1 VTWHQHVFAGRPLR
15 YDAASGAI
23 ASVTANEGAMSLSD
37 NLIPNETVLFQAHKH
52 WVAPIRA
59 SLVAIALIL
68 LAGLLGIIKPSGDGF
83 LGWIGSVLGLIQW
96 GLVIAGGVWI
106 AYNIVLWRTAQ
117 FAVTNLRVLRYEG
130 LIRRRTSETL
140 LSSVT
145 DVRVVVGLLGRQL
158 GYGDIRIVTGAG
170 EAAADSFISITQ
182 PLEFRNA
189 MMARRMAAEGAVD
202 AAASVAG
209 RPAVAAPAAPAAA
222 PTLAPGPTPAP
233 VAGTADAAAAI
244 RQLGE
249 LRDQGLISAEEFE
262 AKKRE
267 LLARI

>member
-1 VTWHQHVFAGRPLR
+1 
-15 YDAASGAI
+15 
-23 ASVTANEGAMSLSD
+23 MSLND
-37 NLIPNETVLFQAHKH
+37 NLIPNETVLFQSDKH

-59 SLVAIALIL
+59 SLVAIGLIL
-68 LAGLLGIIKPSGDGF
+68 LAGLLGIIRPTGDGF

-158 GYGDIRIVTGAG
+158 GYGDIRIVTGSG
-170 EAAADSFISITQ
+170 EAAADSFTSITK

-189 MMARRMAAEGAVD
+189 MMARRMAAEGSVD

-209 RPAVAAPAAPAAA
+209 SEVVMPAPAPAPAPAHSD
-222 PTLAPGPTPAP
+222 TVAP
-233 VAGTADAAAAI
+233 VTTADAAAAI

-249 LRDQGLISAEEFE
+249 LRDQGLISDEEFE
-262 AKKRE
+262 AKKHE

>member
-1 VTWHQHVFAGRPLR
+1 
-15 YDAASGAI
+15 
-23 ASVTANEGAMSLSD
+23 MSLSD
-37 NLIPNETVLFQAHKH
+37 NLIPNETVLFESHKH

-59 SLVAIALIL
+59 SLVAIGLIL
-68 LAGLLGIIKPSGDGF
+68 VAGLLGIIKPSGDGF
-83 LGWIGSVLGLIQW
+83 LGWIGSVLGLIQ
-96 GLVIAGGVWI
+96 GALVIAGGVWI

-158 GYGDIRIVTGAG
+158 GYGDIRVVTGAG
-170 EAAADSFISITQ
+170 EAAADSFTSITK

-202 AAASVAG
+202 APASVAAP
-209 RPAVAAPAAPAAA
+209 RVVAATPAATPAAPDPAA
-222 PTLAPGPTPAP
+222 
-233 VAGTADAAAAI
+233 VVGTADAAAAI

-249 LRDQGLISAEEFE
+249 LRDQGLISDEEFE

>member
-1 VTWHQHVFAGRPLR
+1 
-15 YDAASGAI
+15 
-23 ASVTANEGAMSLSD
+23 MSLSD

-52 WVAPIRA
+52 WFAPIRA
-59 SLVAIALIL
+59 SLVAIGLIL
-68 LAGLLGIIKPSGDGF
+68 LAGLLGIIKPTGDGF

-158 GYGDIRIVTGAG
+158 GYGDLRIVTGAG
-170 EAAADSFISITQ
+170 EAAADSFICITQ

-189 MMARRMAAEGAVD
+189 MMARRMAAEGSME
-202 AAASVAG
+202 AAAA
-209 RPAVAAPAAPAAA
+209 RPAAEPAPSPA
-222 PTLAPGPTPAP
+222 PTPAATDP
-233 VAGTADAAAAI
+233 AAGAGTTDAAAAI

-249 LRDQGLISAEEFE
+249 LRDQGLISDEEFE
-262 AKKRE
+262 AKKGE
-267 LLARI
+267 LLARF

>member
-1 VTWHQHVFAGRPLR
+1 
-15 YDAASGAI
+15 
-23 ASVTANEGAMSLSD
+23 MSLSD
-37 NLIPNETVLFQAHKH
+37 NLIPNETVLFQSHKH

-59 SLVAIALIL
+59 SLVAIGLIL
-68 LAGLLGIIKPSGDGF
+68 LAGLLGIIKPTGDGF
-83 LGWIGSVLGLIQW
+83 FGWIGSVLGIIQW

-170 EAAADSFISITQ
+170 EAAADSFICITK

-189 MMARRMAAEGAVD
+189 MMARAD
-202 AAASVAG
+202 G
-209 RPAVAAPAAPAAA
+209 RGGIRRRGRIGRRQ
-222 PTLAPGPTPAP
+222 PGPPHPHPRPSRARAGTRPP
-233 VAGTADAAAAI
+233 VAGPPADAAAGI

-249 LRDQGLISAEEFE
+249 LRDQGLISDEEFE

>member
-1 VTWHQHVFAGRPLR
+1 
-15 YDAASGAI
+15 
-23 ASVTANEGAMSLSD
+23 MSLSD

-59 SLVAIALIL
+59 SLVAIGLIL
-68 LAGLLGIIKPSGDGF
+68 IAGLLGIIKPSGDGF
-83 LGWIGSVLGLIQW
+83 LGWIGSVLGLIQG

-158 GYGDIRIVTGAG
+158 GYGDLRIVTGAG
-170 EAAADSFISITQ
+170 EAAADSFTSITQ

-189 MMARRMAAEGAVD
+189 MMARRMAAEGGGD
-202 AAASVAG
+202 ASASV
-209 RPAVAAPAAPAAA
+209 VAAPAVVPAPAPAPAA
-222 PTLAPGPTPAP
+222 PDPA
-233 VAGTADAAAAI
+233 AIAATADAAAGI

-249 LRDQGLISAEEFE
+249 LRDQGLISDEEFE

>member
-1 VTWHQHVFAGRPLR
+1 
-15 YDAASGAI
+15 
-23 ASVTANEGAMSLSD
+23 MSLSD

-59 SLVAIALIL
+59 SLVAIGLIL
-68 LAGLLGIIKPSGDGF
+68 IAGLLGIIKPSGDGF
-83 LGWIGSVLGLIQW
+83 LGWIGSVLGLIQG

-158 GYGDIRIVTGAG
+158 GYGDLRIVTGAG
-170 EAAADSFISITQ
+170 EAAADSFIWITQ

-189 MMARRMAAEGAVD
+189 MMARRMAAEVGGD
-202 AAASVAG
+202 ASASVAAA
-209 RPAVAAPAAPAAA
+209 PVAAATTAPAPDTDACGSGPGGRRRHRRCGSRDPPA
-222 PTLAPGPTPAP
+222 GRAPGPGPHLGRGVRGEEARA
-233 VAGTADAAAAI
+233 AGPHLT
-244 RQLGE
+244 GPE
-249 LRDQGLISAEEFE
+249 PCPT
-262 AKKRE
+262 
-267 LLARI
+267 

>member
-1 VTWHQHVFAGRPLR
+1 MLPP
-15 YDAASGAI
+15 GAI
-23 ASVTANEGAMSLSD
+23 ASVTANEDGMSLSD
-37 NLIPNETVLFQAHKH
+37 NLIPSETVLFQSHKH

-59 SLVAIALIL
+59 SLVAIGLIL
-68 LAGLLGIIKPSGDGF
+68 LAGLLGIIKPTGDGF
-83 LGWIGSVLGLIQW
+83 FGWIGSLLGLIQW

-170 EAAADSFISITQ
+170 EAAADAFICITK

-189 MMARRMAAEGAVD
+189 MMARRMAAEGAVET
-202 AAASVAG
+202 AASVAG
-209 RPAVAAPAAPAAA
+209 SPVAAAPVPAPAPTPAAA
-222 PTLAPGPTPAP
+222 PVVSAPTP
-233 VAGTADAAAAI
+233 DAAAAI

-249 LRDQGLISAEEFE
+249 LRDQGLISDEEFE

>member
-1 VTWHQHVFAGRPLR
+1 
-15 YDAASGAI
+15 
-23 ASVTANEGAMSLSD
+23 MSLSD

-59 SLVAIALIL
+59 SLVAIGLIL
-68 LAGLLGIIKPSGDGF
+68 IAGLLGIIKPSGDGF

-158 GYGDIRIVTGAG
+158 GYGDLRIVTGAG
-170 EAAADSFISITQ
+170 EAAADSFTSITQ

-189 MMARRMAAEGAVD
+189 MMARRMAAEGGRRRVGVGRGRPGRRTRTRTGTGAGPGPGSRRRPRPMRPRRD
-202 AAASVAG
+202 PPAG
-209 RPAVAAPAAPAAA
+209 R
-222 PTLAPGPTPAP
+222 APGPGPDLGRGVRGEEARA
-233 VAGTADAAAAI
+233 AGPNLT
-244 RQLGE
+244 GPE
-249 LRDQGLISAEEFE
+249 PCPT
-262 AKKRE
+262 
-267 LLARI
+267 

>member
-1 VTWHQHVFAGRPLR
+1 
-15 YDAASGAI
+15 
-23 ASVTANEGAMSLSD
+23 MSLSD

-59 SLVAIALIL
+59 SLVAIGLIL

-117 FAVTNLRVLRYEG
+117 FAITNLRVLRYEG

-158 GYGDIRIVTGAG
+158 GYGDVRVVTGAG
-170 EAAADSFISITQ
+170 AAAADSFTSITK

-189 MMARRMAAEGAVD
+189 MMARRMAAEGAVE
-202 AAASVAG
+202 ASASVAATPVVVAT
-209 RPAVAAPAAPAAA
+209 PALAPEPTPAAPDPAA
-222 PTLAPGPTPAP
+222 

-249 LRDQGLISAEEFE
+249 LRDQGLISDEEFE

>member
-1 VTWHQHVFAGRPLR
+1 
-15 YDAASGAI
+15 
-23 ASVTANEGAMSLSD
+23 M
-37 NLIPNETVLFQAHKH
+37 
-52 WVAPIRA
+52 
-59 SLVAIALIL
+59 
-68 LAGLLGIIKPSGDGF
+68 
-83 LGWIGSVLGLIQW
+83 
-96 GLVIAGGVWI
+96 IAGGVWI

-170 EAAADSFISITQ
+170 EAAADSFTSITK

-202 AAASVAG
+202 ARGVGRRQPGRRAAH
-209 RPAVAAPAAPAAA
+209 RRAAA
-222 PTLAPGPTPAP
+222 CTGTGPDAAP

-249 LRDQGLISAEEFE
+249 LRDQGLISDEEFE

>member
-1 VTWHQHVFAGRPLR
+1 
-15 YDAASGAI
+15 
-23 ASVTANEGAMSLSD
+23 MSLSD
-37 NLIPNETVLFQAHKH
+37 NLIPNESVLFESEKH

-59 SLVAIALIL
+59 SLVAIGLIL
-68 LAGLLGIIKPSGDGF
+68 LAGLLGIIKPSGDGIF
-83 LGWIGSVLGLIQW
+83 GWIGSVLGLIQS

-130 LIRRRTSETL
+130 LVRRRTSETL

-170 EAAADSFISITQ
+170 EAAADSFTSITK

-189 MMARRMAAEGAVD
+189 MMARRMAAEGSVD
-202 AAASVAG
+202 AAAPVASSRG
-209 RPAVAAPAAPAAA
+209 RAAPPVPAPAGVSASG
-222 PTLAPGPTPAP
+222 LDPAGA
-233 VAGTADAAAAI
+233 AGTADAAAAI

-249 LRDQGLISAEEFE
+249 LRDQGLISDAEFD

>member
-1 VTWHQHVFAGRPLR
+1 
-15 YDAASGAI
+15 
-23 ASVTANEGAMSLSD
+23 MSLSD
-37 NLIPNETVLFQAHKH
+37 NLIPNETVLFQSQKH

-59 SLVAIALIL
+59 SLVAIGLIL

-83 LGWIGSVLGLIQW
+83 FGWIGSVLGLIQW

-170 EAAADSFISITQ
+170 EAAADSFICITK

-189 MMARRMAAEGAVD
+189 MMARRMAAEGSVD

-209 RPAVAAPAAPAAA
+209 SPVVAPAPAPRR
-222 PTLAPGPTPAP
+222 PAP
-233 VAGTADAAAAI
+233 VAADPVAAVPTADAAAAI

-249 LRDQGLISAEEFE
+249 LRDQGLISDEEFE

>member
-1 VTWHQHVFAGRPLR
+1 
-15 YDAASGAI
+15 
-23 ASVTANEGAMSLSD
+23 MSLSD
-37 NLIPNETVLFQAHKH
+37 NLIPNETVLFQADKH

-59 SLVAIALIL
+59 SLVAIGLIL
-68 LAGLLGIIKPSGDGF
+68 LAGLLGIIKPSGDGI

-130 LIRRRTSETL
+130 LIRRRTSETM

-170 EAAADSFISITQ
+170 EAAADSFTSITR

-189 MMARRMAAEGAVD
+189 MMARRMAAEGA
-202 AAASVAG
+202 AAAPAPVADH
-209 RPAVAAPAAPAAA
+209 PAVAA
-222 PTLAPGPTPAP
+222 TPAP
-233 VAGTADAAAAI
+233 APAPLAAPDPAAVLSTADAAATI

-249 LRDQGLISAEEFE
+249 LRDQGLISDEEFE

>member
-1 VTWHQHVFAGRPLR
+1 
-15 YDAASGAI
+15 
-23 ASVTANEGAMSLSD
+23 MSLSD
-37 NLIPNETVLFQAHKH
+37 NLIPNETVLFESHKH

-59 SLVAIALIL
+59 SLVAIGLIL

-170 EAAADSFISITQ
+170 EAAADSFVAITK

-189 MMARRMAAEGAVD
+189 MMARRMASEGSVD

-209 RPAVAAPAAPAAA
+209 SPAAVSAPAPD
-222 PTLAPGPTPAP
+222 PAP
-233 VAGTADAAAAI
+233 PAPDPAPTADAAAAI

-249 LRDQGLISAEEFE
+249 LRDQGLISGEEFE

>member
-1 VTWHQHVFAGRPLR
+1 
-15 YDAASGAI
+15 
-23 ASVTANEGAMSLSD
+23 MSLSD
-37 NLIPNETVLFQAHKH
+37 NLIPNETVLFESHKH

-59 SLVAIALIL
+59 SLVAIGLIL
-68 LAGLLGIIKPSGDGF
+68 VAVLLGIIKPSGGGF
-83 LGWIGSVLGLIQW
+83 LGWIGSVLGLIQ
-96 GLVIAGGVWI
+96 GALVIAGGVWI

-158 GYGDIRIVTGAG
+158 GYGDIRVVTGAG
-170 EAAADSFISITQ
+170 EAAADSFTSITK

-202 AAASVAG
+202 GSTSVAASPV
-209 RPAVAAPAAPAAA
+209 VAATPAATPSAPDPAA
-222 PTLAPGPTPAP
+222 
-233 VAGTADAAAAI
+233 VVGTADAAAAI
-244 RQLGE
+244 RQLGL
-249 LRDQGLISAEEFE
+249 LRDQGLISDEEFE

>member
-1 VTWHQHVFAGRPLR
+1 
-15 YDAASGAI
+15 
-23 ASVTANEGAMSLSD
+23 MSLSD
-37 NLIPNETVLFQAHKH
+37 NLIPNETVLFEAHKH

-59 SLVAIALIL
+59 SLVAIGLIL

-96 GLVIAGGVWI
+96 GLVIAGGAWI

-130 LIRRRTSETL
+130 LIRRRTSETM

-170 EAAADSFISITQ
+170 EASADLFTSITR

-202 AAASVAG
+202 AAASIAG
-209 RPAVAAPAAPAAA
+209 SPVVAPAA
-222 PTLAPGPTPAP
+222 APGPTPAP
-233 VAGTADAAAAI
+233 APDAASIAGTADAAAAI

>member
-1 VTWHQHVFAGRPLR
+1 
-15 YDAASGAI
+15 
-23 ASVTANEGAMSLSD
+23 MSLSD
-37 NLIPNETVLFQAHKH
+37 NLIPNETVLFESHKH

-59 SLVAIALIL
+59 SLVAIGLIL

-170 EAAADSFISITQ
+170 ETAADSFTMITT

-189 MMARRMAAEGAVD
+189 MMARRMAAEGSVD

-209 RPAVAAPAAPAAA
+209 SPLAAVAPAPEPVH
-222 PTLAPGPTPAP
+222 APGADP
-233 VAGTADAAAAI
+233 VSIAGTADAAAAI

-249 LRDQGLISAEEFE
+249 LRDQGLISDEEFE

>member
-1 VTWHQHVFAGRPLR
+1 
-15 YDAASGAI
+15 
-23 ASVTANEGAMSLSD
+23 MSLSD

-59 SLVAIALIL
+59 SLVAIGLIL
-68 LAGLLGIIKPSGDGF
+68 IAGLLGIIKPSGDGF
-83 LGWIGSVLGLIQW
+83 LGWIGSVLGLIQG

-158 GYGDIRIVTGAG
+158 GYGDLRIVTGAG
-170 EAAADSFISITQ
+170 EAAADSFICITQ

-189 MMARRMAAEGAVD
+189 MMARRMAAEVAVE
-202 AAASVAG
+202 ASASVA
-209 RPAVAAPAAPAAA
+209 A
-222 PTLAPGPTPAP
+222 AP
-233 VAGTADAAAAI
+233 VAAATTAPVPDPTPSAPDPAAVIGTADAAAGI

-249 LRDQGLISAEEFE
+249 LRDQGLISDEEFE

>member
-1 VTWHQHVFAGRPLR
+1 
-15 YDAASGAI
+15 
-23 ASVTANEGAMSLSD
+23 MSLSD
-37 NLIPNETVLFQAHKH
+37 NLIPNETVLFESHKH

-59 SLVAIALIL
+59 SLVAIGLIL
-68 LAGLLGIIKPSGDGF
+68 VAGLLGIIKPSGDGF
-83 LGWIGSVLGLIQW
+83 LGWIGSVLGLIQ
-96 GLVIAGGVWI
+96 GALVIAGGVWI

-158 GYGDIRIVTGAG
+158 GYGDIRVVTGAG
-170 EAAADSFISITQ
+170 EAAADSFTSITK

-202 AAASVAG
+202 APASVAAS
-209 RPAVAAPAAPAAA
+209 PVVAATPAATPAAPD
-222 PTLAPGPTPAP
+222 PTA
-233 VAGTADAAAAI
+233 VVGTADAAAAI

-249 LRDQGLISAEEFE
+249 LRDQGLISDEEFE